1 MKCKYCNKEI
11 IGYVETSKL
20 DPRIKLCTNCH
31 YIELFE
37 ITIAKIINEMEN
49 KYDKQHI
56 TITKKIKRKQR

>member
-11 IGYVETSKL
+11 TGYVENSKL

-37 ITIAKIINEMEN
+37 ITLAKIIKETE
-49 KYDKQHI
+49 
-56 TITKKIKRKQR
+56 

>member
-37 ITIAKIINEMEN
+37 ITIAKIIKETEEN
-49 KYDKQHI
+49 KK
-56 TITKKIKRKQR
+56 

>member
-11 IGYVETSKL
+11 IGYIETSKL

-37 ITIAKIINEMEN
+37 ITIAKIIKKKKKN
-49 KYDKQHI
+49 YDKQHI

>member
-11 IGYVETSKL
+11 TWYIETSKL

-49 KYDKQHI
+49 KYDK
-56 TITKKIKRKQR
+56 